1 MTLRESPSWGDAF
14 IPRGVM
20 ILNGYIMEKY
30 AHDVP
35 LSLSARL
42 VFEQSYEE
50 IDGDSASS
58 AELYPG

>member
-1 MTLRESPSWGDAF
+1 
-14 IPRGVM
+14 M